1 MAPGPPCN
9 EQLVQYTNEHDW
21 PGGFSLPAMFRLHNR
36 SHMVFAAEDASRAQT
51 VVLQPMPV
59 NPSSPP
65 HKVVHT
71 GAVAPGRRD
80 EHFGGFFDFTS
91 AETGEL
97 GFVGVGNKS
106 VPLAQRFFGVYVV
119 ADPFRLPHPV
129 VEKVVDTLDN
139 VPGGLPHAK
148 RWHALSAPA
157 LYRSPSG
164 PGGGLSLIFSG
175 RDYAAPA
182 TRGRDL
188 IMKWRAST
196 RSLQMLM
203 DGSLHQLSGLSPVQ
217 LTSYMHG
224 HQSWHWAVFLAT
236 DARRGLGLYSLPLS
250 ATDGEHADARS
261 EPMRILGLETDL
273 PQTTPLQRFSSFGG
287 PVTSAGGRVAFTA
300 QGSRGAFGIYLA
312 QLSLTGTPPTLQ
324 RLVDTSVVPAAGG
337 VFVAFP
343 HSPSFASGR
352 LVFEAIV
359 RPAGTKQEQ
368 SGLYELKLGA
378 GLTAALAQAA
388 PRAVVTQRSANL
400 TYLIAGYTGFDGEC
414 LAFYGSNDAGDA
426 LYVIDPR

>member
-196 RSLQMLM
+196 RSLQMLAAKHP
-203 DGSLHQLSGLSPVQ
+203 DV
-217 LTSYMHG
+217 
-224 HQSWHWAVFLAT
+224 
-236 DARRGLGLYSLPLS
+236 ARRVVVLP
-250 ATDGEHADARS
+250 
-261 EPMRILGLETDL
+261 
-273 PQTTPLQRFSSFGG
+273 
-287 PVTSAGGRVAFTA
+287 
-300 QGSRGAFGIYLA
+300 
-312 QLSLTGTPPTLQ
+312 
-324 RLVDTSVVPAAGG
+324 
-337 VFVAFP
+337 
-343 HSPSFASGR
+343 
-352 LVFEAIV
+352 
-359 RPAGTKQEQ
+359 
-368 SGLYELKLGA
+368 LGA
-378 GLTAALAQAA
+378 GDLPLLQQILVQQHNLGATMLPGVSPLAEPKEHAW
-388 PRAVVTQRSANL
+388 P
-400 TYLIAGYTGFDGEC
+400 YYPPGKH
-414 LAFYGSNDAGDA
+414 
-426 LYVIDPR
+426 